1 MSVCNNKKKQNFPVS
16 KHGELT
22 PTLKLDDTS
31 WKYFDRFYNQFQSKY
46 KVTGDCINDE
56 SRNYLFRRF
65 WADGS
70 CALYRIEHTN
80 TLGIAQYAATTF
92 NIWDSPDE
100 LQLVSRRNASEHLIP
115 IRTMINKKDAVIA
128 KIRPDGKPIQSL
140 ARYYANKLSDIDK
153 AIQCNLLA
161 VRTPWI
167 ILANSENIKR
177 VNEFMRR
184 YLNDEIALSINPD
197 DINSIQVLQTAAN
210 YIIDKLEVVLV
221 AHEFPQLTVHGVGGA
236 ERHEFASC
244 SGRHLAHTSSE
255 AYEVPTLSR
264 FVGEGGIN
272 HRTKLEEEL
281 VVGVARIVGTELFAR
296 ARALP
301 LVHAAAC
308 RHYFDFVVVVFGA
321 LNDGELCSG

>member
-16 KHGELT
+16 KHGEQAPSLR
-22 PTLKLDDTS
+22 LDDTS

-92 NIWDSPDE
+92 NIWDSPDN

-115 IRTMINKKDAVIA
+115 VKTMINKKDAVIA

-167 ILANSENIKR
+167 ILANDENIKR

-184 YLNDEIALSINPD
+184 YLNDDIALSINPD

-210 YIIDKLEVVLV
+210 YIVDKLEVEKTQTLHEALDELGFDNCGETGNRAIVAEVSINNAQTHDINDMYNQCLEEVEKNVKEVLGLNIHFEPR
-221 AHEFPQLTVHGVGGA
+221 AQQMELLSNKMEQTPEGRA
-236 ERHEFASC
+236 ERDIK
-244 SGRHLAHTSSE
+244 
-255 AYEVPTLSR
+255 
-264 FVGEGGIN
+264 EGAGN
-272 HRTKLEEEL
+272 VK
-281 VVGVARIVGTELFAR
+281 
-296 ARALP
+296 
-301 LVHAAAC
+301 
-308 RHYFDFVVVVFGA
+308 
-321 LNDGELCSG
+321 